1 MCPGRTLCEPSL
13 LSMQS
18 HQQHQTAR
26 RITCLQFRS
35 ATKRAVIVA
44 IPVETCEKPDQR
56 IKILKMIRRIFWV
69 VVFLVLI
76 HPAWAKDERSIRD
89 LSKALA
95 GLSSDVDP
103 KEAELVSVTAHTTA
117 RKLARE
123 YHVVLNPEFQA
134 FLVNVGARKR
144 GWCGHWAQDI
154 GTRLKELKLRTLVLH
169 WGVAYDH
176 TSSENNCLV
185 MTARN
190 QPFKDGIILDGW
202 RRAGR
207 LFWCSV
213 VKDDE
218 YEVEQHY
225 GHSGITAWKENMQ
238 WSAWLQDY
246 EPAKPKSK
254 MATNDK
260 ASKVGSERDERGGN
274 SESRQP
280 VTP

>member
-1 MCPGRTLCEPSL
+1 M
-13 LSMQS
+13 
-18 HQQHQTAR
+18 
-26 RITCLQFRS
+26 I
-35 ATKRAVIVA
+35 
-44 IPVETCEKPDQR
+44 QR
-56 IKILKMIRRIFWV
+56 IFCIFV
-69 VVFLVLI
+69 LLILI
-76 HPAWAKDERSIRD
+76 HPASARDERSIKD
-89 LSKALA
+89 LAKALTKLA
-95 GLSSDVDP
+95 PDVDP
-103 KEAELVSVTAHTTA
+103 TEAEQISMTAHTTA
-117 RKLARE
+117 RKLARD

-144 GWCGHWAQDI
+144 GWCGHWAHDI
-154 GTRLKELKLRTLVLH
+154 GTRLKELKPKTLVLH

-185 MTARN
+185 ITTRN

-207 LFWCSV
+207 LFWCPV

-225 GHSGITAWKENMQ
+225 GHSGITAWRENMQ

-254 MATNDK
+254 AATNR
-260 ASKVGSERDERGGN
+260 KVNEVKSAENERRSNDLSN
-274 SESRQP
+274 QP
-280 VTP
+280 IVP

>member
-1 MCPGRTLCEPSL
+1 MK
-13 LSMQS
+13 M
-18 HQQHQTAR
+18 
-26 RITCLQFRS
+26 
-35 ATKRAVIVA
+35 
-44 IPVETCEKPDQR
+44 
-56 IKILKMIRRIFWV
+56 LKMMRRFFWV
-69 VVFLVLI
+69 VLFLVLI
-76 HPAWAKDERSIRD
+76 HPTWAKDERSIRD
-89 LSKALA
+89 LAKALTKLA
-95 GLSSDVDP
+95 PEVDP
-103 KEAELVSVTAHTTA
+103 AEAEQISVTAHTTA

-154 GTRLKELKLRTLVLH
+154 GTRLKELKPRTLVLH

-185 MTARN
+185 VTARN

-207 LFWCSV
+207 LFWCPV
-213 VKDDE
+213 IKDDE

-246 EPAKPKSK
+246 EPGKPKSK
-254 MATNDK
+254 MATDNK
-260 ASKVGSERDERGGN
+260 ASKASSERDERGGN
-274 SESRQP
+274 SDSRQP